1 MRPWTLA
8 IAVSA
13 LLAAALW
20 HLPATAQH
28 ASPTAAA
35 TSAATPP
42 AVSPKPP
49 NAAPE
54 RISFGDY
61 RAFRLRDIARRQER
75 LARALSAPD
84 LSPAQK
90 ASLEQRKAY
99 YDGLAAMPAGERD
112 QLFRARFDQIDSDH
126 DGVLDDAERAAWR
139 VKERARYR
147 ALAAQRAAAPPTQP

>member
-1 MRPWTLA
+1 MRPWTLV

-28 ASPTAAA
+28 ASPAAA
-35 TSAATPP
+35 TAPSAAAP

-49 NAAPE
+49 ALAPE
-54 RISFGDY
+54 TISFDDY
-61 RAFRLRDIARRQER
+61 RAFRLRDIARRQAR
-75 LARALSAPD
+75 LARALAAPD
-84 LSPAQK
+84 LSAAQK

-99 YDGLAAMPAGERD
+99 YDGLAAMPATERD
-112 QLFRARFDQIDSDH
+112 RLFRARFDQIDSDH

-139 VKERARYR
+139 VKERERYR
-147 ALAAQRAAAPPTQP
+147 ALAAQRAAALPTQR

>member
-1 MRPWTLA
+1 MRPWTLV

-13 LLAAALW
+13 LMAAGLW

-28 ASPTAAA
+28 VSPPAVAAASPAA
-35 TSAATPP
+35 P

-49 NAAPE
+49 SLAPE
-54 RISFGDY
+54 RISFDDY
-61 RAFRLRDIARRQER
+61 RAFRLRDIARRQAR
-75 LARALSAPD
+75 LARALAAPD

-99 YDGLAAMPAGERD
+99 YDGLAAMSASERD

-139 VKERARYR
+139 VKQRERYR
-147 ALAAQRAAAPPTQP
+147 ALAAQRAGAPPTQP